1 MVWPTSTSVRER
13 RIEHKQCIISFF
25 RLMIVVCTVGTY
37 HVHPDLSSIM
47 DDIDGPLLG
56 IREISVALRKAL
68 DREKTLKSQFSDR
81 EQRHKEALQRERDLQ
96 RFEAES
102 LGRRL
107 QRKAEEVRA
116 ENLPNIVSSYK
127 SSN

>member
-1 MVWPTSTSVRER
+1 
-13 RIEHKQCIISFF
+13 
-25 RLMIVVCTVGTY
+25 
-37 HVHPDLSSIM
+37 M